1 MSQLSGAKIGS
12 RAVRCGWAHHK
23 KDAMQSIDY
32 TTVDQAR
39 YLQLF
44 AAALLASAPGMRQPL
59 PSGSSRLP
67 ASAWLLLCMQICADQ
82 TAIVLAVDHL
92 SLCVFAGGSAERKR
106 VHRQHFP

>member
-44 AAALLASAPGMRQPL
+44 AAALLALQAPLACGSHCQAARPVCQRRHGSCCACRIMRRPNI
-59 PSGSSRLP
+59 R
-67 ASAWLLLCMQICADQ
+67 C
-82 TAIVLAVDHL
+82 HL
-92 SLCVFAGGSAERKR
+92 YFDSAE
-106 VHRQHFP
+106 PLTT